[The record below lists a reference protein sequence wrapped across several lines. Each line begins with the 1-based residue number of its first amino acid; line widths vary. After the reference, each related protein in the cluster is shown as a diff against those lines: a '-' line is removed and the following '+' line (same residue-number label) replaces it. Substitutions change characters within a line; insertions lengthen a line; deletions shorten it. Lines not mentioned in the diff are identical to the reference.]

1 MSNNK
6 RPASSPPPGQSTP
19 RPPPFAGAEPTLASV
34 SEARVDPAV
43 EELSAA
49 LRQAAEAFNKI
60 TALLSEQQELF
71 KSASRSSSPGG
82 VFDSFRNSL
91 NASTS
96 IWNWSTS
103 ARLKAPNPTP
113 PLPLVST
120 SPTEPAAAAG
130 SGDPAVSSVS
140 RLHLSHMLLQ

>member
-6 RPASSPPPGQSTP
+6 RPALSPPPGKPAP
-19 RPPPFAGAEPTLASV
+19 RSPPFAGAEPTLASV

-60 TALLSEQQELF
+60 TALLSEQQELL

-82 VFDSFRNSL
+82 VFNSFINY
-91 NASTS
+91 
-96 IWNWSTS
+96 
-103 ARLKAPNPTP
+103 LKAIVE
-113 PLPLVST
+113 LPSPCASQRVT
-120 SPTEPAAAAG
+120 SG
-130 SGDPAVSSVS
+130 VVYYSSGRSDIP
-140 RLHLSHMLLQ
+140 